1 MAEVNVLG
9 FSQAQWDAMS
19 KREKRKA
26 NWKYVK
32 QNLVPALLGGSLG
45 ASIFAKDPNLKKI
58 GLTVTAIGVSA
69 GIAGID
75 PTNLKGS
82 FEALKIKGANIL
94 KLKQGL
100 TKDQTVGLS
109 ILGEQDAVKS
119 ALKFIGEGK
128 AQLDTDTGED
138 YGLEF
143 ETPSQLTGAILGA
156 KGVPKATANKVVEL
170 VAKQPISKKVK
181 VPVWLQ
187 KVWRGVY
194 TNLPQ
199 IIASMKEDGLTV
211 PEDFDAN
218 DGWDGSIDLQDKIG
232 DGTTDPANP
241 KDPNAPTTI
250 LGLTPLN
257 FGLATF
263 AVGATI
269 YGVSQS
275 GGRKRN

>member
-1 MAEVNVLG
+1 MAEVNLLG
-9 FSQAQWDAMS
+9 KTQEEWDLMS
-19 KREKRKA
+19 KREKRRA
-26 NWKYVK
+26 NWKYIK
-32 QNLVPALLGGSLG
+32 QNLVPSLLGGSLG

-58 GLTVTAIGVSA
+58 GMTITAIGVSA
-69 GIAGID
+69 GAAGID
-75 PTNLKGS
+75 PLNLKGS

-128 AQLDTDTGED
+128 AQIDTETGED
-138 YGLEF
+138 YGVEY
-143 ETPSQLTGAILGA
+143 ETPSQLTGVILGA

-170 VAKQPISKKVK
+170 VAKQPISKKIK

-199 IIASMKEDGLTV
+199 IIASMKDDGLTV
-211 PEDFDAN
+211 PEDFDAES
-218 DGWDGSIDLQDKIG
+218 DGWDGTKALEDKLG
-232 DGTTDPANP
+232 DGTTDPADP

-250 LGLTPLN
+250 LGFTPLE
-257 FGLATF
+257 FGLGTLAIGG
-263 AVGATI
+263 VI
-269 YGVSQS
+269 YGIT
-275 GGRKRN
+275 KK